1 MVHVIEGEGSYV
13 HGNFSAPD
21 VEDSEGLLFAED
33 AEDASQYDSD
43 DGDVSSQPLPPYVGM
58 VFDTVDDARKFYNNY
73 AFKLGFGTHIS
84 TSEFTQKRGQKKED
98 ATLIKRVFG
107 CVHARKPVKTKTSY
121 NIERQAVAYYARNVF
136 GKFQKQV
143 TASTGL
149 IINQDTDYQGHGA
162 MFELK
167 ATSYENL
174 KPYFVRV
181 VMDEGLFECSCHY
194 FEMNGLICAHI
205 IRAMVHL
212 NVQEIPQQYLLERWS
227 EATTTSMGRTGSL
240 LDFGHPLTNT
250 LKYNSLCR
258 RLTWLASNACCND
271 DAYRILDDAIKALGL
286 AIEAA
291 KRGAMPVQQAAQQS
305 ELPTAADAATVPL
318 NDDIPQHQSSDMRQ
332 NLARVPKK
340 GRPTD
345 REKRKKMLVEQR
357 DDEQKKKMKNQEKKA
372 TTSGKTTAP
381 KRTVHCKHC
390 NELGHNIQTCGTLKS
405 AMETATAPQ
414 KCQFCSTVGHAVLE
428 CQYLRAVLAN
438 DQRVGQMTQL
448 NL

>member
-1 MVHVIEGEGSYV
+1 MWRHKLEAGRYLEGRREANVTCIGY
-13 HGNFSAPD
+13 
-21 VEDSEGLLFAED
+21 
-33 AEDASQYDSD
+33 
-43 DGDVSSQPLPPYVGM
+43 M
-58 VFDTVDDARKFYNNY
+58 
-73 AFKLGFGTHIS
+73 
-84 TSEFTQKRGQKKED
+84 GQRD
-98 ATLIKRVFG
+98 N
-107 CVHARKPVKTKTSY
+107 Y
-121 NIERQAVAYYARNVF
+121 NIERQAAAYYTRSVF

-143 TASTGL
+143 TASTGF
-149 IINQDTDYQGHGA
+149 IINQDIDYQGHGA

-167 ATSYENL
+167 ATSYENP
-174 KPYFVRV
+174 KAYSVRV

-212 NVQEIPQQYLLERWS
+212 NVQVIPQQYLLERWS
-227 EATTTSMGRTGSL
+227 EAATTSMGRTGRL
-240 LDFGHPLTNT
+240 LDFGHPSTNT

-271 DAYRILDDAIKALGL
+271 DAYRILDDAIKALEP
-286 AIEAA
+286 AIAAA
-291 KRGAMPVQQAAQQS
+291 KRGAMHVQQAAQQS
-305 ELPTAADAATVPL
+305 EPPTEAAAATVPL
-318 NDDIPQHQSSDMRQ
+318 NGDMRQYQSSDMLQ

-345 REKRKKMLVEQR
+345 REKRKKTLVEQR

-381 KRTVHCKHC
+381 KRTVRCKHC
-390 NELGHNIQTCGTLKS
+390 NKLGHNIQTCGTLRA
-405 AMETATAPQ
+405 AMEAATAPQ
-414 KCQFCSTVGHAVLE
+414 KCQFCSVVGHAVPQ